1 MKNMT
6 KPKNSI
12 LFVFLIFFSTNLFA
26 AQTQIA
32 QVNGMMCIKCQKM
45 VTKALQE
52 ASPNA
57 TVKVSWPEGVAVS
70 SFENKSNMT
79 DEAYKEAI
87 AGTGFEVI
95 KVVSV
100 ERIITEAEEARK
112 LVD

>member
-1 MKNMT
+1 MFK
-6 KPKNSI
+6 KKI
-12 LFVFLIFFSTNLFA
+12 LTLGLVLFSTNLFA

-45 VTKALQE
+45 VTEALQA
-52 ASPNA
+52 ASPDA

-70 SFENKSNMT
+70 SFKDKSNLS
-79 DEAYKEAI
+79 DEDYKKAI
-87 AGTGFEVI
+87 LGTGFEVI

-100 ERIITEAEEARK
+100 DKIITDAGEARK

>member
-1 MKNMT
+1 MKKIYLT
-6 KPKNSI
+6 LLLI
-12 LFVFLIFFSTNLFA
+12 LFSTNAFA

-45 VTKALQE
+45 VTKALQA

-70 SFENKSNMT
+70 SFTDKSNLT
-79 DEAYKEAI
+79 DDAYKEAI

>member
-1 MKNMT
+1 MKKIYLT
-6 KPKNSI
+6 LLLI
-12 LFVFLIFFSTNLFA
+12 LFSNNAFA

-45 VTKALQE
+45 VTKALQA

-70 SFENKSNMT
+70 SFTDKSNLT
-79 DEAYKEAI
+79 DDAYKEAI

>member
-1 MKNMT
+1 MKTT
-6 KPKNSI
+6 KKI
-12 LFVFLIFFSTNLFA
+12 LLTFALIFFSTNLFA
-26 AQTQIA
+26 AQSQIA

-57 TVKVSWPEGVAVS
+57 TVTVSWPEGVAIS
-70 SFENKSNMT
+70 AFGDKSNLS
-79 DEAYKEAI
+79 DDDYKNAI
-87 AGTGFEVI
+87 LGTGFEVM

-100 ERIITEAEEARK
+100 DKIISDAEEARK

>member
-1 MKNMT
+1 MITYK
-6 KPKNSI
+6 KI
-12 LFVFLIFFSTNLFA
+12 LLTFLMLFFSTNLFA
-26 AQTQIA
+26 AQSQIA

-45 VTKALQE
+45 VTKALQA

-70 SFENKSNMT
+70 SFTDKSNLT
-79 DEAYKEAI
+79 DDAYKEAI

>member
-1 MKNMT
+1 MKSF
-6 KPKNSI
+6 KNI
-12 LFVFLIFFSTNLFA
+12 LLTFLMLFFSTNLFA
-26 AQTQIA
+26 AQSQIA

-70 SFENKSNMT
+70 SFMDKSNLT
-79 DEAYKEAI
+79 DDAYKEAI

>member
-1 MKNMT
+1 MKKIYLT
-6 KPKNSI
+6 LLLI
-12 LFVFLIFFSTNLFA
+12 LFSTNTFA

-45 VTKALQE
+45 VTKALQA

-70 SFENKSNMT
+70 SFTDKSNLT
-79 DEAYKEAI
+79 DDAYKEAI

>member
-1 MKNMT
+1 MKKIYLT
-6 KPKNSI
+6 LLLI
-12 LFVFLIFFSTNLFA
+12 LFSNNAFA

-45 VTKALQE
+45 VTKALQA

-70 SFENKSNMT
+70 SFTDKSNLT
-79 DEAYKEAI
+79 DDAYKEAI

-100 ERIITEAEEARK
+100 ERIITEAGEARK

>member
-1 MKNMT
+1 MKT
-6 KPKNSI
+6 YKKI
-12 LFVFLIFFSTNLFA
+12 LLTFLMLFFSTNLFA
-26 AQTQIA
+26 AQSQIA

-70 SFENKSNMT
+70 SFMDKSNLT
-79 DEAYKEAI
+79 DDAYKEAI

>member
-1 MKNMT
+1 MKKIYLT
-6 KPKNSI
+6 
-12 LFVFLIFFSTNLFA
+12 LFLLLFSTNVYA

-32 QVNGMMCIKCQKM
+32 QVNGMMCIKCKKM
-45 VTKALQE
+45 VTKALQA

-70 SFENKSNMT
+70 SFTDKSNLT
-79 DEAYKEAI
+79 DDAYKDAI

>member
-1 MKNMT
+1 MKSF
-6 KPKNSI
+6 KKI
-12 LFVFLIFFSTNLFA
+12 LLTFLMLFFSTNLFA
-26 AQTQIA
+26 AQSQIA

-45 VTKALQE
+45 VTKALQA

-70 SFENKSNMT
+70 SFMDKSNLT
-79 DEAYKEAI
+79 DDAYKEAI

>member
-1 MKNMT
+1 MKKIYLT
-6 KPKNSI
+6 
-12 LFVFLIFFSTNLFA
+12 LFLLLFSTNIYA

-45 VTKALQE
+45 VTKALQA

-70 SFENKSNMT
+70 SFTDKSNLT
-79 DEAYKEAI
+79 DDAYKEAI

>member
-1 MKNMT
+1 MINLKKISLSLVM
-6 KPKNSI
+6 
-12 LFVFLIFFSTNLFA
+12 LFFSTNLFA

-45 VTKALQE
+45 VTKALQA

-70 SFENKSNMT
+70 SFADKSNLS
-79 DEAYKEAI
+79 DEDYKEAI

-100 ERIITEAEEARK
+100 EKIITDAGEARK

>member
-1 MKNMT
+1 MKSF
-6 KPKNSI
+6 KKI
-12 LFVFLIFFSTNLFA
+12 LLTFLMLFFSTNLFA
-26 AQTQIA
+26 AQSQIA

-70 SFENKSNMT
+70 SFTDKSNLT
-79 DEAYKEAI
+79 DDAYKEAI

>member
-1 MKNMT
+1 MFK
-6 KPKNSI
+6 KII
-12 LFVFLIFFSTNLFA
+12 LTLGLVLFSTNLFA

-45 VTKALQE
+45 VTEALQA

-70 SFENKSNMT
+70 SFKDKSNLS
-79 DEAYKEAI
+79 DDDYKNAI
-87 AGTGFEVI
+87 LGTGFEVI

-100 ERIITEAEEARK
+100 DKIITDAGEARK